1 MEINLLKRLA
11 CEQIDKH
18 SLEIQNIAE
27 EVLCHPEIGF
37 QEVLT
42 AKRVESELNKLAI
55 PINTNLAVTGVK
67 GKLSGAHSGPNIGII
82 SELDALIVKDHPHSN
97 PATHSAHACGHN
109 CQIAMMIGC
118 MIGLNQELILK
129 DLHGSISPFAV
140 PAEEFI
146 DIPNRLTLRQKG
158 GITLLGGKQELIS
171 LGHFEDIDIAFM
183 CHTATGSRE
192 KVFAVGGSSTTH
204 VTKIVTFSDEPNS
217 LINSTQNAASFAIES
232 LNYNREIFQSGHT
245 VRSHGIIIR
254 PSESFA
260 QDKQTKVEWRIRAS
274 DLDSLSKYSEVADRC
289 FRAAALS
296 LGCTVVIETIPGYL
310 PMINDGQLQSVFESN
325 ATRLLGNNRVLT
337 IPPSEKSGGSTDMGD
352 LSHIIPV
359 CHPYCTGATGTGH
372 GKDYL
377 IKDYKTSV
385 INPAKIMSMVT
396 IDLLANK
403 SSKAFSIMNDFKPLL
418 SREKYLDL
426 QYSRFG
432 TEVYPVIG

>member
-1 MEINLLKRLA
+1 M
-11 CEQIDKH
+11 
-18 SLEIQNIAE
+18 
-27 EVLCHPEIGF
+27 
-37 QEVLT
+37 
-42 AKRVESELNKLAI
+42 
-55 PINTNLAVTGVK
+55 
-67 GKLSGAHSGPNIGII
+67 
-82 SELDALIVKDHPHSN
+82 
-97 PATHSAHACGHN
+97 
-109 CQIAMMIGC
+109 
-118 MIGLNQELILK
+118 
-129 DLHGSISPFAV
+129 
-140 PAEEFI
+140 
-146 DIPNRLTLRQKG
+146 
-158 GITLLGGKQELIS
+158 
-171 LGHFEDIDIAFM
+171 
-183 CHTATGSRE
+183 
-192 KVFAVGGSSTTH
+192 
-204 VTKIVTFSDEPNS
+204 
-217 LINSTQNAASFAIES
+217 
-232 LNYNREIFQSGHT
+232 
-245 VRSHGIIIR
+245 
-254 PSESFA
+254 
-260 QDKQTKVEWRIRAS
+260 EWRIRAS

-426 QYSRFG
+426 QYSRFR